1 MGIRLVTDPES
12 VSKSANCIV
21 QTYLDKPLLINKFK
35 FDLRLYVLV
44 TSFGP
49 HTRLACFALP
59 LAHAAGGALL
69 SRADGMRGLADGAP
83 QIRCVSI
90 CTAKGLRAS
99 VRSPTRPTSR
109 RAASSS

>member
-12 VSKSANCIV
+12 VSKSANCVV

-49 HTRLACFALP
+49 HTVLACLP
-59 LAHAAGGALL
+59 CLNGRLDNTGDE
-69 SRADGMRGLADGAP
+69 RVP
-83 QIRCVSI
+83 
-90 CTAKGLRAS
+90 
-99 VRSPTRPTSR
+99 
-109 RAASSS
+109 